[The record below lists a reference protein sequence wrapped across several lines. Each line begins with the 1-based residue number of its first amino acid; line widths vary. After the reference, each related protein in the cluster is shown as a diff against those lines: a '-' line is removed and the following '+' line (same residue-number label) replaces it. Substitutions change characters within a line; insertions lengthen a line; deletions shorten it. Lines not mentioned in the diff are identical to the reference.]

1 MAREAA
7 EEAGDVE
14 LEKEAWLSATL
25 LEWGSC
31 GQVAYV
37 DGDPAGYVLF
47 APPTYFPGVDAFPV
61 APCTRRA
68 VLGL

>member
-7 EEAGDVE
+7 EEAGDVA

-31 GQVAYV
+31 GKIVYV
-37 DGDPAGYVLF
+37 DSHPGGLRHLRAAG
-47 APPTYFPGVDAFPV
+47 ARAAGVRLPDV
-61 APCTRRA
+61 AGVR
-68 VLGL
+68 